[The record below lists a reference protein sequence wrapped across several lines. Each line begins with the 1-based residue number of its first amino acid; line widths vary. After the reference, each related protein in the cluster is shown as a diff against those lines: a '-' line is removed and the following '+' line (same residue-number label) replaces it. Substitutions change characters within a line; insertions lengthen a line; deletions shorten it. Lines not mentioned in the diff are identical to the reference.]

1 MLARHAAVPSHVL
14 TIILVVLLVCAL
26 AGGGWGHRSYGAV
39 GWSPAAVVLLLLV
52 VLYLTGHLPR
62 LR

>member
-1 MLARHAAVPSHVL
+1 VL
-14 TIILVVLLVCAL
+14 TIVLALAL

-39 GWSPAAVVLLLLV
+39 DWSPAVVVLLLLV